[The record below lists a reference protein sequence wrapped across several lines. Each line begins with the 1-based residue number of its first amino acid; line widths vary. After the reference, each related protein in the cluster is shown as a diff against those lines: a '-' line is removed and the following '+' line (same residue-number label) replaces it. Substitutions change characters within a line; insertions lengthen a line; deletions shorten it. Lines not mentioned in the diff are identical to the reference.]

1 MNTVDLNEV
10 KKFYNATPE
19 IWAADD
25 QWHQWSL
32 RQLQRYLNGITF
44 SSQDSVLNAGSGGNS
59 YNISCGEMVHVDVA
73 EKKLEGIPNA
83 VVSSVESMPFPDAR
97 FDGIVCVGSVINY
110 CDAGA
115 VIAEFSRL
123 SKPGAVLVLEF
134 ESSGGFEYRKSAC
147 YKESAT
153 VVTVQFQGSA
163 HTQWLYSVPYI
174 KSLLK
179 AYRFSIQDV
188 FPYHICSAFALSSN
202 GQEEKSVKFARFD
215 TLARRIPLL
224 AAHANNHIIRCSK
237 V

>member
-1 MNTVDLNEV
+1 MIIHRNGVTLVMNTVDLNEV
-10 KKFYNATPE
+10 KNFYNATPE

-32 RQLQRYLNGITF
+32 GQIQGYLNGITF

-97 FDGIVCVGSVINY
+97 FDSIVCVGSVINY

-134 ESSGGFEYRKSAC
+134 ENSGGFEYRKKAC
-147 YKESAT
+147 YKNP
-153 VVTVQFQGSA
+153 Q
-163 HTQWLYSVPYI
+163 
-174 KSLLK
+174 LLL
-179 AYRFSIQDV
+179 
-188 FPYHICSAFALSSN
+188 LSSFKDQLIHN
-202 GQEEKSVKFARFD
+202 GFTRFH
-215 TLARRIPLL
+215 TLNLY
-224 AAHANNHIIRCSK
+224 
-237 V
+237 